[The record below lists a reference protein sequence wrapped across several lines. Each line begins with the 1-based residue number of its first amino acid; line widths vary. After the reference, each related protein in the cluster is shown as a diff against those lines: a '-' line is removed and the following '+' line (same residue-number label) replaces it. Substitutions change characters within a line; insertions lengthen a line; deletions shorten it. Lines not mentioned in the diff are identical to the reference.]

1 MVSIKNKKEIEKMRE
16 ACRIANLAQKA
27 VEAAIRPGIS
37 TLELDKIAED
47 TMRKLGA
54 ITAEKGYPSGVKE
67 VMDFP
72 GSICASVNDVVIH
85 GIPSKREILKDGD
98 IISVDL
104 VAYKDGFNGD
114 CARTY
119 YVGNVSKEAKRLV
132 EITKQA
138 FFEGIK
144 FAKKGFRL
152 GDVSHAIGEFVEKN
166 GYSVVRE
173 FQGHGIGESMHEDP
187 GIPNYGKAGRGIRLE
202 PGMTL
207 AIEPMVIMGNPDILE
222 LDDGWTIISEDGSL
236 AAHYENTILITE
248 NEPEI
253 LTLL

>member
-1 MVSIKNKKEIEKMRE
+1 
-16 ACRIANLAQKA
+16 
-27 VEAAIRPGIS
+27 
-37 TLELDKIAED
+37 
-47 TMRKLGA
+47 
-54 ITAEKGYPSGVKE
+54 
-67 VMDFP
+67 MDFP

-152 GDVSHAIGEFVEKN
+152 GDVSHAIGEFIEKT
-166 GYSVVRE
+166 VTV
-173 FQGHGIGESMHEDP
+173 
-187 GIPNYGKAGRGIRLE
+187 
-202 PGMTL
+202 
-207 AIEPMVIMGNPDILE
+207 
-222 LDDGWTIISEDGSL
+222 
-236 AAHYENTILITE
+236 
-248 NEPEI
+248 
-253 LTLL
+253 